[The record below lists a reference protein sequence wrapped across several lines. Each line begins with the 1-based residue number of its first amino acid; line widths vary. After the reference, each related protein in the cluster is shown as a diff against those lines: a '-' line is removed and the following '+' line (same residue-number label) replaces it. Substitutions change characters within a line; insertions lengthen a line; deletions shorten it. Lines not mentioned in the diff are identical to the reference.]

1 MRRILIS
8 GLLTLTLGA
17 TGARSEKNTGDT
29 LSTIPLNDTIVVTA
43 NRCGL
48 TAAESVWPAT
58 IVNLDQAGRQ
68 TSFQQALSGLG
79 GLDLRQSTG
88 VGSVAT
94 LSNWGAFNRHLLL
107 LYNGRVVRDYS
118 IGGFSL
124 GEFSPDEFE
133 RVELLKGPQSA
144 FYGSDAVGGVVNLIT
159 RSMLADRASF
169 TTRHGS
175 FNHHQYRL
183 DASRK
188 IGLIGLGGFIEHERA
203 ANARPNSGTRRLL
216 AGLRS
221 DYLSRDGQRR
231 ISLSA
236 RYFADTLGTPG
247 PQLDSAESSYLHD
260 NQTDRNYSLDAAYRV
275 ATPALGEFQLDLF
288 HETKRLTFTMYPDN
302 VATNY
307 SYRSVTNKRSSGLS
321 ARLSRQRARVST
333 SGGVD
338 WLSGS
343 VRNESSGDYVSN
355 NWSHNQNQFDLWSDL
370 AYELTSAVRVDISG
384 RLQFT
389 RHRRTQPSY
398 NTGLVVSPTRNLRLK
413 LGYGYAFRLPSIA
426 DQFSAEPYNTGNPK
440 LNPETARSLVATASY
455 NSPNRTVTAELTYF
469 DQRVDSLIR
478 YVPIVITSSAEID
491 RLQSPFDSPTNYIN
505 IDRFVSHGV
514 DLSVSLRPYESL
526 SLSLGGVYQR
536 ARQTDDRG
544 EFMTAYY
551 VPNLKWRAGLDV
563 KPTRSVTAN
572 LNLIYTS
579 DRHLLIWGVYPK
591 RISAVYSIG
600 AAVTTRLSNALSVS
614 LIAEDLTDQKRPD
627 QFGFSTTDRDYPS
640 PGRRITLELRASVL

>member
-1 MRRILIS
+1 MRRMLIS

-17 TGARSEKNTGDT
+17 TGARSEKITGDT
-29 LSTIPLNDTIVVTA
+29 LSTTPLNDTIVVTA

-48 TAAESVWPAT
+48 TAAESVWPT
-58 IVNLDQAGRQ
+58 TVVNMDHAGRQ

-133 RVELLKGPQSA
+133 RIELLKGPQSA

-159 RSMLADRASF
+159 RSALADRATF

-175 FNHHQYRL
+175 FDHHQYRL
-183 DASRK
+183 DASRR
-188 IGLIGLGGFIEHERA
+188 IGSIGLGSFIEHERA

-221 DYLSRDGQRR
+221 DYLSRDGQHCL
-231 ISLSA
+231 SLSG
-236 RYFADTLGTPG
+236 RYFSDTLGTPG

-260 NQTDRNYSLDAAYRV
+260 NQTDRNYSVDAAYHL
-275 ATPALGEFQLDLF
+275 ATPALGELQLDLF
-288 HETKRLTFTMYPDN
+288 HESKRLTFTMYPDN
-302 VATNY
+302 AASNY
-307 SYRSVTNKRSSGLS
+307 SYRSTTYKRSSGLS
-321 ARLSRQRARVST
+321 ARLSRQRTRIST
-333 SGGVD
+333 SGGID

-343 VRNESSGDYVSN
+343 VRNESSGDYISN
-355 NWSHNQNQFDLWSDL
+355 NWSHDQNQFDLWSDL
-370 AYELTSAVRVDISG
+370 AYELSSAVRVDISG

-398 NTGLVVSPTRNLRLK
+398 NAGLVFSPANRLRLK
-413 LGYGYAFRLPSIA
+413 LGYGYAFRLPSIS
-426 DQFSAEPYNTGNPK
+426 DQFSVEPYNMGNPK
-440 LNPETARSLVATASY
+440 LNPETSRTLVASVAYAFPDRRYTFE
-455 NSPNRTVTAELTYF
+455 VTYF

-478 YVPIVITSSAEID
+478 YVPILVTSSAESA
-491 RLQSPFDSPTNYIN
+491 RLQSPLDSPINYIN

-514 DLSVSLRPYESL
+514 DLGVTLRPYESF
-526 SLSLGGVYQR
+526 SLALGGVYQR
-536 ARQTDDRG
+536 ARQTNDRG
-544 EFMTAYY
+544 EFITAHY
-551 VPNLKWRAGLDV
+551 VPNLKWRADLDFRPTPGL
-563 KPTRSVTAN
+563 SAN
-572 LNLIYTS
+572 LNLIHTS
-579 DRHLLIWGVYPK
+579 DRHLLIWGLYPK
-591 RISAVYSIG
+591 RIAAVYTIG
-600 AAVTTRLSNALSVS
+600 VAVTTRLSSFLWVS

-640 PGRRITLELRASVL
+640 LGRRLTLELRASLL